1 MIMWETG
8 LDWKSDVITSEAVA
22 DYWDPV
28 KIREQLL
35 VVTAATQNIVRS
47 DARGTLW
54 ELFKGQIYPTS
65 FLLNIPRQV
74 FDIWKK
80 SFK

>member
-35 VVTAATQNIVRS
+35 VVTRATQNIVRS
-47 DARGTLW
+47 DPRGGTLW

-65 FLLNIPRQV
+65 FLLNIPSQV
-74 FDIWKK
+74 FDIWK